1 LIKSNAEL
9 LAEFCAPIG
18 PGKVGGKVTA
28 NGKILKTKLRNE
40 YKGYKLPTV

>member
-18 PGKVGGKVTA
+18 PGKFRDKVTA
-28 NGKILKTKLRNE
+28 NGKILKTKLRGE
-40 YKGYKLPTV
+40 DKGYNLPTG